1 MESEQGPARP
11 WWAGEVEEDPPGD
24 PGGPTDGPP
33 ASADPSAEPTPDP
46 ASVLPDG
53 EPPSDPASAPPD
65 GEDPPTWPPPAAE
78 QPPYGERSSSGAAAR
93 PSVSQSPPSWAT
105 HPYDGEGGSS
115 ASAARPYGEGSV
127 DDAGQPA
134 ADEGAA
140 APTAPE
146 EPETRPY
153 DPWAV
158 SPAARA
164 SGHREGRRG
173 AHVERRPPTRRL
185 LAGAAV
191 IALLAGALGA
201 VVGATLARDLDE
213 DGASAPVVVGADPAG
228 LVERP
233 PESVAGIAQSI
244 LPSVVSVRL
253 DDGNGS
259 GFVISEDGYILTNN
273 HVVGAASGASIV
285 VQFADGSESPARVIG
300 RSPSYD
306 LAVVRV
312 DREDLQP
319 VVLGDSSAVAVGDP
333 VVAIGSPLG
342 LEGTVTSGI
351 LSATD
356 RPVTA
361 GGQGETAFINAL
373 QTDAAINPGNSGG
386 PLVDGSGRVIG
397 VNTAIA
403 SLSTIGAQGGSIGL
417 GFAVPINQARLTAEQ
432 IIENGEAVY
441 PVIGAA
447 LDPSYDGPGARIAST
462 GDLPGL
468 TSGGPAEA
476 AGLRPG
482 DVIRA
487 VDGRAVDAADE
498 LIVAIRSK
506 RPGEEV
512 TLTYERD
519 GQTEEVRVTL
529 DAQVG

>member
-1 MESEQGPARP
+1 MEESERGPARP
-11 WWAGEVEEDPPGD
+11 WWAGEVEKDPPGD
-24 PGGPTDGPP
+24 PGEPADGAP
-33 ASADPSAEPTPDP
+33 ASADPPAEPPPDP
-46 ASVLPDG
+46 SSPL
-53 EPPSDPASAPPD
+53 PD
-65 GEDPPTWPPPAAE
+65 GEDPPTWP
-78 QPPYGERSSSGAAAR
+78 QQLPPYGEGPSPGAAVR
-93 PSVSQSPPSWAT
+93 PSVGDSPPSWAT
-105 HPYDGEGGSS
+105 QPYEAVSRSAWAARPDGEGTVDGS
-115 ASAARPYGEGSV
+115 
-127 DDAGQPA
+127 GQRA
-134 ADEGAA
+134 ADEGAAA

-146 EPETRPY
+146 EPGTRPY

-158 SPAARA
+158 PPAARA
-164 SGHREGRRG
+164 SGQREGRRG
-173 AHVERRPPTRRL
+173 AHVERRPATRRL

-201 VVGATLARDLDE
+201 VVGATLARDLGE
-213 DGASAPVVVGADPAG
+213 DGGRPPVVVGADPAG

-244 LPSVVSVRL
+244 LPSVVSVRF
-253 DDGNGS
+253 DNGNGS

-273 HVVGAASGASIV
+273 HVVGGASGGSIV
-285 VQFADGSESPARVIG
+285 VQFADGAESPARVIG

-403 SLSTIGAQGGSIGL
+403 SLSTIGGQGGSIGL

-447 LDPSYDGPGARIAST
+447 LDPTYDGPGARIAST

-476 AGLRPG
+476 AGLQPG
-482 DVIRA
+482 DVIRS

-519 GQTEEVRVTL
+519 GRTEEVTVTL